1 MLVQHSHSH
10 LQLHDASKLPVNE
23 VNITVWYYLDPYHL
37 AGVSTDFFLDDD
49 HIVYLTETYK
59 VLNNLSAN
67 LEHISFYT
75 KKHSKIMFVNNVYG
89 SQHTA
94 NLNDRPT

>member
-1 MLVQHSHSH
+1 MLVQHSNSH

-23 VNITVWYYLDPYHL
+23 VNVTVWYYLDPYHL

-49 HIVYLTETYK
+49 HIVYLTETCK
-59 VLNNLSAN
+59 VLKNLSAN
-67 LEHISFYT
+67 LEHVSFYARNIQKSCLLT
-75 KKHSKIMFVNNVYG
+75 MYMVHN
-89 SQHTA
+89 TA